1 MSRDGVH
8 GGSRCRGTGVHGGPR
23 CRGMG
28 FMVDLGVAG
37 WGSWWI

>member
-8 GGSRCRGTGVHGGPR
+8 GGPRCRGTGVHGGPR

-37 WGSWWI
+37 WGSWWT